1 MRLIHR
7 GAMGLALFLALAV
20 APQIASAT
28 PITYNFSVGSVT
40 VTATTG
46 ATNLLTVANQPLTG
60 NYVTFDDAVPAMT
73 DIQLALSAAGPFTLS
88 TAYNGYDTISIA
100 GAVLSPGPGYSGP
113 ATLQLAGPP
122 VDNYSYSGGPL
133 KVTGTLTAS
142 DSTLVNHPLPLVT
155 AFNISS
161 TPSGGTLIVNTV
173 TGNISLTGI
182 TIAVVPASG
191 NEPLPLV
198 IKGDFFFKGV
208 VPEPA
213 TALLLGGGLVSL
225 LAVGRRARG

>member
-1 MRLIHR
+1 MRQILR
-7 GAMGLALFLALAV
+7 GALGLALLMGLAA

-28 PITYNFSVGSVT
+28 PITYNFTVGSVT
-40 VTATTG
+40 VSASTGTTS
-46 ATNLLTVANQPLTG
+46 LLTVPNQPLSG

-73 DIQLALSAAGPFTLS
+73 DIQLALTAAGPFTLS

-100 GAVLSPGPGYSGP
+100 GAVLSPGPGYSST

-122 VDNYSYSGGPL
+122 VNNYSYSGGPL

-142 DSTLVNHPLPLVT
+142 DSTSVNHPTPLVS

-161 TPSGGTLIVNTV
+161 TPSGGTLIVNTA
-173 TGNISLTGI
+173 TGDISLTGI

-198 IKGDFFFKGV
+198 IKGDFFFNGV

-213 TALLLGGGLVSL
+213 TALLLGGGLMGL
-225 LAVGRRARG
+225 LAVGRRVRG

>member
-1 MRLIHR
+1 MRQILR
-7 GAMGLALFLALAV
+7 GALGLALLMGLAT

-28 PITYNFSVGSVT
+28 PVAYYFTTGTVT

-46 ATNLLTVANQPLTG
+46 STSLLVVPSNPLDG
-60 NYVTFDDAVPAMT
+60 NSITFDDAVPELT
-73 DIQLALSAAGPFTLS
+73 DIQLEVTSAGPFTLS

-100 GAVLSPGPGYSGP
+100 GAVLSPGPGYSGT
-113 ATLQLAGPP
+113 AVLSNVIG
-122 VDNYSYSGGPL
+122 NYTYSGGPL

-142 DSTLVNHPLPLVT
+142 DSTLANHPLPLVT

-161 TPSGGTLIVNTV
+161 SPSGGTLIVNTV
-173 TGNISLTGI
+173 TGDISLSGI

-198 IKGDFFFKGV
+198 IKGDFFFYGA

-213 TALLLGGGLVSL
+213 TALMLGGGLVVL
-225 LAVGRRARG
+225 LTVGRRVRG

>member
-1 MRLIHR
+1 MRQILR
-7 GAMGLALFLALAV
+7 GAVGLALFLALAV

-28 PITYNFSVGSVT
+28 PLTYYFTVGSVT

-46 ATNLLTVANQPLTG
+46 STSLLTVPNQSLTG
-60 NYVTFDDAVPAMT
+60 NYVTFDGAVPAMT
-73 DIQLALSAAGPFTLS
+73 DIQLTLTAAGPFTLS

-100 GAVLSPGPGYSGP
+100 GAVLSPGPGYSGS
-113 ATLQLAGPP
+113 AALQLGGPP

-142 DSTLVNHPLPLVT
+142 DSSLVNHPLPLVT

-161 TPSGGTLIVNTV
+161 SPSGGTLLVNTV
-173 TGNISLTGI
+173 TGNISLSGI

-198 IKGDFFFKGV
+198 IKGDFFFNGV

-213 TALLLGGGLVSL
+213 TALLLGGGLMGL
-225 LAVGRRARG
+225 LAVGRRVRG